1 MKRKILELKRK
12 RFINHYKIFQAG
24 SPNPT
29 VTLRVH
35 HFTKQRGPVEVE
47 VLPPREVETW

>member
-12 RFINHYKIFQAG
+12 KDPLIISIFQAG
-24 SPNPT
+24 SANPT
-29 VTLRVH
+29 VTLKVH

-47 VLPPREVETW
+47 VLPPREVETL